1 MLQNEVLRQV
11 LEAKGLN
18 FDEVMQE
25 VMTEQKI
32 VNLMRTVG
40 KSVAE
45 IIGEGYATIE
55 VHVSEGKVQVSVSGS
70 LRSRQIEF
78 DISHDDNSGQES
90 RKRDGKGTQIV
101 KLLDEAC
108 QRFGISLKEWQKRS
122 IAYHFPQI
130 AKSLLRETRD
140 AIGQD
145 EAFREAIEAY
155 RQWHPERAGELP
167 QI

>member
-32 VNLMRTVG
+32 VNFLRSVG

-55 VHVSEGKVQVSVSGS
+55 VIVSDGKVQVSVTGS
-70 LRSRQIEF
+70 LKSRQIEF
-78 DISHDDNSGQES
+78 DLTSHDEKSQEN

-122 IAYHFPQI
+122 VAFHFPQI
-130 AKSLLRETRD
+130 AKSLVKETKN
-140 AIGQD
+140 AILED
-145 EAFREAIEAY
+145 EAFREAV
-155 RQWHPERAGELP
+155 
-167 QI
+167 